1 MNNRK
6 RQQLSLSIML
16 LFALNLFGSGIAQA
30 APVDVTI
37 SNIPMTLVQPTPP
50 QVLLAVTNSESMDG
64 DLSGAIMT
72 GSGATGVTGPSSP
85 QCYTVPA
92 GFTPP
97 KAAAGSNGCPA
108 GEAPYTVTSG
118 GTQYDNGPSR
128 LNVAKQALSA
138 VIQQY
143 ATSFDLGLMDYKT
156 SGTTL
161 YNTWVY
167 YMSPPGGFTFTD
179 DNTDRLPSGATAWV
193 LNPCYGV
200 SGGGASG
207 DCSYIARHV
216 SGLGSITSDQYM
228 SVAATSDQ
236 PDIND
241 VLYSGGQSSIFL
253 MRNGPYKYVRY
264 LQPVSNPYPPNFSL
278 TNYNNGHI
286 TLYYL
291 QTVPNQGSFGTGP
304 TNAGYVPYSPQVLN
318 ARRGFGYGASVT
330 DNTGNLLVPIKD
342 ASASGM
348 TASAYLAQF
357 TPYLNPETNNKN
369 SSEIKALAGQSPI
382 AGILNGALKY
392 YQGSLGSNP
401 APSSPNG
408 CTAKKYVVL
417 VTDGL
422 PTMDSNGDNW
432 PPLGSAA
439 AAGYGVHATFDL
451 VGGGTVSTTSS
462 SFANDVLTGKT
473 LGLSSTNDTALND
486 AINKLTALNT
496 AGIKTY
502 IVGMGAGVDPSKNP
516 AAAATLKAMAIAG
529 GTSNYF
535 AGTSAAAVVQD
546 MQAIFGQIQAA
557 NMSTTAVAVN
567 SGSVQ
572 SNTRVFQARF
582 TSQSNPYG
590 DWTGNLY
597 AFPIS
602 SNATVNTAS
611 SNAVWQAGPQL
622 DSALAGTGWQAFPT
636 ISWNPSSNSGIPFKW
651 GQLDT
656 SQKTLLK
663 QYWNTLTSTQQS
675 TFFGGHKW
683 KYGRAVVNFL
693 RGNQSLDQAN
703 GGPFRNRS
711 SLMGDIV
718 DSAPIYLGA
727 PQSSMPISA
736 PGGASSATI
745 GQYTLAATAY
755 TSFASNN
762 AGRTPMLYT
771 GGNSGML
778 YGIDAATGAPEFAYV
793 PDGVYHDLAN
803 LSQPSYNANHRF
815 YVDGPP
821 SAADVPFW
829 NSTSTAVTWHTVLA
843 GGLDAGGQGIYA
855 LDVTNPVSVISA
867 ATAASTSPASAM
879 AGQVLW
885 NITNSTSGFSHLGLT
900 YSAPQ
905 VAVMDID
912 NGNGVPTPTGVVVFG
927 SGYNN
932 DNGYP
937 YLYVVNAQ
945 TGALI
950 HTFDLCSPTT
960 GLETLAC
967 SPLQANGLSTPTVI
981 STQGNG
987 IADRAYA
994 GDLQGNLW
1002 RFDMS
1007 SPDPANWTARVLFKA
1022 VGGTLPS
1029 TYAQPITTAPAVSKA
1044 PTGTNGFMVY
1054 FGTGQFLGSPDITN
1068 TQTQSFYGVLDDG
1081 INSAVTTIPS
1091 SPLWLT
1097 PANLVQQT
1105 LAQQTYTYTDSSG
1118 NSVSENVRTDT
1129 THPVNF
1135 ANKDGW
1141 YMNLPSSGERVIT
1154 NPAVF
1159 AGEVVFTTNV
1169 PASNVCGG
1177 GLQSWLMAVN
1187 FATGGAF
1194 NSPMLDLNNDGSI
1207 NSADQVQVNG
1217 QPENPV
1223 GVSMGN
1229 TYSSGAVVLPVN
1241 GNKNGVGSVKLV
1253 SQSNSNIKTV
1263 KEKAG
1268 LKSGRVNW
1276 LEIR

>member
-6 RQQLSLSIML
+6 CQQLALSIML
-16 LFALNLFGSGIAQA
+16 LFALSLFGSGIAQA

-50 QVLLAVTNSESMDG
+50 QVLLAVTNSQSMDG

-72 GSGATGVTGPSSP
+72 GSGAAGITGPSSP
-85 QCYTVPA
+85 KCYTVPA

-97 KAAAGSNGCPA
+97 LAAAGSNGCPA

-118 GTQYDNGPSR
+118 GTQYDNGASR

-156 SGTTL
+156 SGTSL

-179 DNTDRLPSGATAWV
+179 DNTNPLPSGATAWV

-200 SGGGASG
+200 SGGGTSQ
-207 DCSYIARHV
+207 DCSYIASRV
-216 SGLGSITSDQYM
+216 SGLGNITSDQYM
-228 SVAATSDQ
+228 SVSATSDQ

-241 VLYSGGQSSIFL
+241 VLYAGRLPNIFIVYGGPS
-253 MRNGPYKYVRY
+253 PAT
-264 LQPVSNPYPPNFSL
+264 PYPPNFSL
-278 TNYNNGHI
+278 SDYNNGNILLTYRH
-286 TLYYL
+286 T
-291 QTVPNQGSFGTGP
+291 TPGGGAFASGP
-304 TNAGYVPYSPQVLN
+304 TNAGYVPFSPQSID
-318 ARRGFGYGASVT
+318 ARRGFGYYVNSV
-330 DNTGNLLVPIKD
+330 NAGTGNLLVPIKD
-342 ASASGM
+342 AGASGM
-348 TASAYLAQF
+348 TASQYLAQF
-357 TPYLNPETNNKN
+357 TPYLKPETNNKS
-369 SSEIKALAGQSPI
+369 SSEIKALAYQSPI

-392 YQGSLGSNP
+392 YKGQLGSSP

-408 CTAKKYVVL
+408 CAAKKYVVL

-422 PTMDSNGDNW
+422 PTMDSSGHNW

-439 AAGYGVHATFDL
+439 AVGYGVHATFNL
-451 VGGGTVSTTSS
+451 VGGGAVSTTSS
-462 SFANDVLTGKT
+462 SFASDVLAGKT
-473 LGLSSTNDTALND
+473 LGLSSTNDQALTD
-486 AINKLTALNT
+486 AITKLKAL
-496 AGIKTY
+496 ASYGIKTY

-535 AGTSAAAVVQD
+535 PGTSAAAVVQD

-582 TSQSNPYG
+582 TSRTNPYG

-622 DSALAGTGWQAFPT
+622 DSALAGAGWKTFPA
-636 ISWNPSSNSGIPFKW
+636 ISWNPGSHSGIPFKW

-656 SQKTLLK
+656 SQKTFME

-693 RGNQSLDQAN
+693 RGNQRLDQAN

-727 PQSSMPISA
+727 PQSAMPISA

-778 YGIDAATGAPEFAYV
+778 YGIDAAAGAPVFAYV

-803 LSQPSYNANHRF
+803 LSQPSYNASHRF

-829 NSTSTAVTWHTVLA
+829 NSASTAVTWHTVLA

-855 LDVTNPVSVISA
+855 LNVTNPVSVISA

-885 NITNSTSGFSHLGLT
+885 NITNNTPGFSHLGLT

-912 NGNGVPTPTGVVVFG
+912 NGNGVPTPTGVVIFG

-960 GLETLAC
+960 GLEPLAC
-967 SPLQANGLSTPTVI
+967 SPRQANGLSTPTVI

-987 IADRAYA
+987 IADHAYA

-1022 VGGTLPS
+1022 VGGASSS

-1044 PTGTNGFMVY
+1044 PIGTNGFMVY

-1081 INSAVTTIPS
+1081 INSAVTTS
-1091 SPLWLT
+1091 ATNPLWLT

-1105 LAQQTYTYTDSSG
+1105 LTQQTYTYTDSNG
-1118 NSVSENVRTDT
+1118 NSMSENVRTDT

-1135 ANKDGW
+1135 ASKDGW

-1207 NSADQVQVNG
+1207 NSADQVSG
-1217 QPENPV
+1217 QNPV

-1241 GNKNGVGSVKLV
+1241 GNTNGVGSVKLV